1 MANIKLG
8 NNADAIGSTG
18 DDAISLTAALVT
30 TANDDST
37 NLTIDGNG
45 GTDTLAVMNGIDDF
59 YAATDV
65 LTYTVATDTWAL
77 DESGG
82 AASNDALSASKI
94 SAVSFDDG
102 VTLEAGVAST
112 GVVAMTAASG
122 NEIALETSVVEYSWN
137 NNADANVYVLEE
149 DESFVATRI
158 VSVGG
163 NAVPSIDSA
172 FTDANGAFVV
182 DQTNVDVT
190 FTADST
196 AVSGAGNVGDTVK
209 FEYDVVLENAAG
221 KQVTVKTVFTA
232 EVPYTAGDDTFVGE
246 DGTAYTAGD
255 AQDGLAGNDT
265 ITGADMGDSLTGG
278 DGNDMLNGLG
288 DVDTLVGGAGDDTL
302 LGGDGADV
310 LNEATDTND
319 AANGIVAGN
328 NVLSGEAGND
338 NIDGGEGN
346 DILRGGG
353 DDDNL
358 NGGEGNDTL
367 FGGNGDDSNENGNS
381 GALIG
386 GNGADVINGGKG
398 DDLLHGNDGSNGGD
412 ATDADTLKGG
422 DGDDTLL
429 GDGGNDELRGGAG
442 DDSLEGGDGRDTL
455 FMSLG
460 DGGDEMAG
468 DSGADTFVLK
478 ANAGDTSITDYDA
491 GEDILAF
498 AASEGFDSLADVMA
512 VAYQTGT
519 GASAEVFIQIDDD
532 TTVTLS
538 ATGGVTLASLSGA
551 EFDFDFA

>member
-8 NNADAIGSTG
+8 NNANAIGSTG
-18 DDAISLTAALVT
+18 DDAISLTAALAT
-30 TANDDST
+30 TNTDDST

-45 GTDTLAVMNGIDDF
+45 GTDTLAMMNGIDDF
-59 YAATDV
+59 YDTTDV

-82 AASNDALSASKI
+82 TGADALSASKI

-112 GVVAMTAASG
+112 GVVAMTATSG
-122 NEIALETSVVEYSWN
+122 NEIALATSVVEYSWN

-149 DESFVATRI
+149 DETFVATRI

-182 DQTNVDVT
+182 DQTNIDVT
-190 FTADST
+190 FTADSA
-196 AVSGAGNVGDTVK
+196 AVSAAGNVGDTVK

-246 DGTAYTAGD
+246 DGTSYKGAD

-265 ITGADMGDSLTGG
+265 ITGADQDDSLTGG
-278 DGNDMLNGLG
+278 EGNDVLNGLG
-288 DVDTLVGGAGDDTL
+288 DGDNLIGGAGDDTL
-302 LGGDGADV
+302 LGGDGGDT
-310 LNEATDTND
+310 LDETSDTND

-328 NVLSGEAGND
+328 NVLSGEAGD
-338 NIDGGEGN
+338 DDIDGGEGN

-353 DDDNL
+353 EVDNL
-358 NGGEGNDTL
+358 NGGKGNDTL
-367 FGGNGDDSNENGNS
+367 FGGNDDDNAVGLNTGGLFGGD
-381 GALIG
+381 
-386 GNGADVINGGKG
+386 GADVINGGKG
-398 DDLLHGNDGSNGGD
+398 DDLLNGNDGLGGGD

-422 DGDDTLL
+422 DGDDTLN

-442 DDSLEGGDGRDTL
+442 DDSLSGGDGRDTL

-460 DGGDEMAG
+460 DGADVMAG
-468 DSGADTFVLK
+468 GNGADTFVLK
-478 ANAGDTSITDYDA
+478 ANAGNTAITDYDA